1 MLPPNT
7 SSTDSPPLTPNNIP
21 HSAILD
27 SGCSHHFL
35 QSSAPSTTTQPDTT
49 IQVQLPDGSNI
60 TSSHSTTI
68 QLHPTLST
76 EAQHAFVLPEMHSP
90 FHQRYSLHSIQRQHH
105 HCWTPIP
112 NHQTLA
118 HRTTHTNHRRN
129 TLHQQRFSTEL
140 HHKGTHC
147 ILPRLQFLPRSL
159 HLVPSNRCRPF
170 HHMAGTHLPTSPAI
184 CPHIHSDA

>member
-76 EAQHAFVLPEMHSP
+76 KAQHAFVMPDLQHSLLSISQLCDHRCTAH
-90 FHQRYSLHSIQRQHH
+90 FTKDTVSIQSNDNTIIVGHRSPTTKLWHIALP
-105 HCWTPIP
+105 TPA
-112 NHQTLA
+112 TD
-118 HRTTHTNHRRN
+118 TTHYINNAFDVSLMLT
-129 TLHQQRFSTEL
+129 SYVPA
-140 HHKGTHC
+140 C
-147 ILPRLQFLPRSL
+147 FL
-159 HLVPSNRCRPF
+159 
-170 HHMAGTHLPTSPAI
+170 
-184 CPHIHSDA
+184 